1 MDIELTDEQ
10 SELVDRITNW
20 FFDKSAN
27 QIFEYTGGAG
37 TGKSVVMTEAIR
49 NIGLKE
55 WQVAPAAYTGTA
67 ALVLC
72 SKGLL
77 NAKTIH
83 SWIFKPKLVPDPT
96 KYDAYLNRYRMK
108 LIFVDKPLPIEVKLM
123 CIDEASFVP
132 LSLKDKLLSKGVK
145 ILACGDLNQ
154 LPPVI
159 EAPAFL
165 NNPDFRLTK
174 IMRQNEESGIV
185 MLSNRILHNEQIS
198 PGIYG
203 NVDVI
208 KEEDLT
214 DDMLLSADIV
224 LCGRNVTRE
233 ALNRHIRKISGIDPY
248 RKLPI
253 HGEKVIC
260 RKNNWNYSIDG
271 ISLANGLTGIVNN
284 YPSLSSLSRDKSFFC
299 MDFKPFAFDKVFRN
313 LKCNY
318 EYFYASKEKRD
329 ILKNSNHAMHE
340 WFELGYCITTHLSQ
354 GSQYK
359 DGIYIS
365 EYLNS
370 NIQKN
375 LDYTGITRFSNHCT
389 FILKK

>member
-1 MDIELTDEQ
+1 MELTDEQ
-10 SELVDRITNW
+10 SELVNRITDW
-20 FFDKSAN
+20 FYDKSAS

-49 NIGLKE
+49 SIGLQE

-72 SKGLL
+72 SKGLI

-83 SWIFKPKLVPDPT
+83 SWIFKPKLVPDHT
-96 KYDAYLNRYRMK
+96 QYDAYLNRYRMK
-108 LIFVDKPLPIEVKLM
+108 LVFMDKDLPIEVKLM

-132 LSLKDKLLSKGVK
+132 LSLKEKLLSKGVK

-154 LPPVI
+154 LPPVM

-165 NNPDFRLTK
+165 TNPDFRLTK
-174 IMRQNEESGIV
+174 IMRQNESSGIV
-185 MLSNRILHNEQIS
+185 TLSNRILNGETIK
-198 PGIYG
+198 PGTYG

-208 KEEDLT
+208 KESDLT
-214 DDMLLSADIV
+214 DDILLNADIV
-224 LCGRNVTRE
+224 LCGKNTTRYS
-233 ALNRHIRKISGIDPY
+233 LNKHIRKLNGIDPY

-253 HGEKVIC
+253 HGEKMIC
-260 RKNNWNYSIDG
+260 RKNNWTYSIDG
-271 ISLANGLTGIVNN
+271 ISLANGLTGIVSNF
-284 YPSLSSLSRDKSFFC
+284 PSISSLSRDKSYFK

-318 EYFYASKEKRD
+318 EYFTASKEKRD
-329 ILKNSNHAMHE
+329 ILKNSKRASHE

-354 GSQYK
+354 GSQYR
-359 DGIYIS
+359 DGVYIS
-365 EYLNS
+365 EYLNRD
-370 NIQKN
+370 IQRN
-375 LDYTGITRFSNHCT
+375 LDYTGITRFSDHCT
-389 FILKK
+389 FVIK